1 MKKSAELKQLRAQKI
16 EAQTALRSTAV
27 AETRDL
33 NDDETSSFAYKRRSK
48 DCQVKSMMQW
58 HEENLLYWWW

>member
-27 AETRDL
+27 KKRD
-33 NDDETSSFAYKRRSK
+33 
-48 DCQVKSMMQW
+48 
-58 HEENLLYWWW
+58 

>member
-33 NDDETSSFAYKRRSK
+33 NDDETIKFRSL
-48 DCQVKSMMQW
+48 QTEIEGFRSNQ
-58 HEENLLYWWW
+58 

>member
-48 DCQVKSMMQW
+48 DYQVKSMMQW